1 MVRTITELEKV
12 LIQKS
17 KTPDRTRHFLD
28 KAVKLGQENKYA
40 ESIVCL
46 DRVIRIN
53 PNIPSAWHYKGTAL
67 NALGQFQE
75 AIICLEKTIELHP
88 NWGKTWNQKGIAY
101 ANLQKYFE
109 AITCFE
115 KAIKFDTDNQSVYTE
130 NKARAIKEQE
140 ENNV

>member
-1 MVRTITELEKV
+1 MVRKITELEKV

-17 KTPDRTRHFLD
+17 KPPDRTRHFLN
-28 KAVKLGQENKYA
+28 KAVKLGLENKYA

-53 PNIPSAWHYKGTAL
+53 PKLAIAWYYKGTAL
-67 NALGQFQE
+67 NVFGQYQE
-75 AIICLEKTIELHP
+75 AIICLENVQW
-88 NWGKTWNQKGIAY
+88 NWCEAWNQKGIAY
-101 ANLQKYFE
+101 ANLKKYFE

>member
-1 MVRTITELEKV
+1 MVRKITELEKV

-17 KTPDRTRHFLD
+17 KPPDRTSHFLN
-28 KAVKLGQENKYA
+28 KAVKLGQENKHA

-53 PNIPSAWHYKGTAL
+53 PNIASAWHCKGTAL

-75 AIICLEKTIELHP
+75 AIICLEKVHL
-88 NWGKTWNQKGIAY
+88 NWCQTWNQKGIAY
-101 ANLQKYFE
+101 ANLKKYFE

-115 KAIKFDTDNQSVYTE
+115 KAIKLDTHNQSAYTE

>member
-1 MVRTITELEKV
+1 MVRKITELEKV

-17 KTPDRTRHFLD
+17 KPPDRTSHFLN
-28 KAVKLGQENKYA
+28 KAVKLGLENKYA

-53 PNIPSAWHYKGTAL
+53 PKLAIAWYYKGTAL

-75 AIICLEKTIELHP
+75 AIICLEKVHQ
-88 NWGKTWNQKGIAY
+88 NWCETWNQKGIAY
-101 ANLQKYFE
+101 ANLKKYFE

-115 KAIKFDTDNQSVYTE
+115 KAIKFDTDNQSAYTE

>member
-1 MVRTITELEKV
+1 MVRKITELEKV

-17 KTPDRTRHFLD
+17 KPPDRTSHFLN
-28 KAVKLGQENKYA
+28 KAVKLGLENKYA

-53 PNIPSAWHYKGTAL
+53 PKLAIAWYYKGTAL
-67 NALGQFQE
+67 NALGQYQE
-75 AIICLEKTIELHP
+75 AIICLENVHR
-88 NWGKTWNQKGIAY
+88 NWCEAWNQKGIAY
-101 ANLQKYFE
+101 ANLKKYFE

-115 KAIKFDTDNQSVYTE
+115 KAIKFDTDNQSAYTE

>member
-1 MVRTITELEKV
+1 MVRKITELEKV

-17 KTPDRTRHFLD
+17 KPPDRTSHFLN
-28 KAVKLGQENKYA
+28 KAVKLGLENKYA

-53 PNIPSAWHYKGTAL
+53 PDIASAWHYKGTAL

-75 AIICLEKTIELHP
+75 AIICLEKVHQ
-88 NWGKTWNQKGIAY
+88 NWCETWNQKGIAC
-101 ANLQKYFE
+101 ANLQKYSE
-109 AITCFE
+109 AIKCFDE
-115 KAIKFDTDNQSVYTE
+115 AIRLDKDNQIVYAE

>member
-1 MVRTITELEKV
+1 MVRKITELEKV

-17 KTPDRTRHFLD
+17 KPPDRTSHFLN
-28 KAVKLGQENKYA
+28 KAVKLGLENKYA

-53 PNIPSAWHYKGTAL
+53 PKLAIAWYYKGTAL
-67 NALGQFQE
+67 NALGQYQE
-75 AIICLEKTIELHP
+75 AIICLENVHR
-88 NWGKTWNQKGIAY
+88 NWCEVWNQKGIAY
-101 ANLQKYFE
+101 ANLKKYFE

>member
-1 MVRTITELEKV
+1 MVRKITELEKV

-17 KTPDRTRHFLD
+17 KPPDRTSHFLN
-28 KAVKLGQENKYA
+28 KAVKLGLENKYA

-53 PNIPSAWHYKGTAL
+53 PKLAIAWYYKGTAL
-67 NALGQFQE
+67 NALGQYQE
-75 AIICLEKTIELHP
+75 AIICLENVHR
-88 NWGKTWNQKGIAY
+88 NWCEAWNQKGIAY
-101 ANLQKYFE
+101 ANLKKYFE

-115 KAIKFDTDNQSVYTE
+115 KAIKFDTDNQSVYAE

>member
-1 MVRTITELEKV
+1 MVRKITELEKV

-17 KTPDRTRHFLD
+17 KPPDRTSHFLN
-28 KAVKLGQENKYA
+28 KAVKLGLENKYA

-53 PNIPSAWHYKGTAL
+53 PKLAIAWYYKGTAL

-75 AIICLEKTIELHP
+75 AIVCLEKVHQ
-88 NWGKTWNQKGIAY
+88 NWCETWNQKGIAY
-101 ANLQKYFE
+101 ANLKKYFE

>member
-1 MVRTITELEKV
+1 MVRKITELEKV

-17 KTPDRTRHFLD
+17 KPPDRTRHFLN
-28 KAVKLGQENKYA
+28 KTVKLGLENKYA

-53 PNIPSAWHYKGTAL
+53 PKLAIAWYYKGTAL
-67 NALGQFQE
+67 NALGQYQE
-75 AIICLEKTIELHP
+75 AIICLENVHR
-88 NWGKTWNQKGIAY
+88 NWCEAWNQKGIAY
-101 ANLQKYFE
+101 ANLKKYFE

-115 KAIKFDTDNQSVYTE
+115 KAIKFDTDNQSAYTE

>member
-1 MVRTITELEKV
+1 MVRKITELEKV

-17 KTPDRTRHFLD
+17 KPPDRTSHFLN
-28 KAVKLGQENKYA
+28 KAVKLGLENKYA

-53 PNIPSAWHYKGTAL
+53 PNIASAWHYKGTAL

-75 AIICLEKTIELHP
+75 AIICLKKTIELHQ
-88 NWGKTWNQKGIAY
+88 NWCETWNQKGIAY
-101 ANLQKYFE
+101 ANLKKYFE

-115 KAIKFDTDNQSVYTE
+115 KAIKFDTDNQSAYTE

>member
-1 MVRTITELEKV
+1 MVRKITELEKV

-17 KTPDRTRHFLD
+17 KPPDRTSHFLN
-28 KAVKLGQENKYA
+28 KAVKLGLENKYA

-53 PNIPSAWHYKGTAL
+53 PKLAIAWYYKGTAL
-67 NALGQFQE
+67 NALGQYQE
-75 AIICLEKTIELHP
+75 AIICLENVHR
-88 NWGKTWNQKGIAY
+88 NWCEAWNQKGIAY
-101 ANLQKYFE
+101 ANLKKYFE

-115 KAIKFDTDNQSVYTE
+115 KAIKCDTDNQSAYRE
-130 NKARAIKEQE
+130 NNARAIKEQE

>member
-1 MVRTITELEKV
+1 MVRKITELEKV

-17 KTPDRTRHFLD
+17 KPPDRTRHFLN
-28 KAVKLGQENKYA
+28 KAVKLGLENKYA

-53 PNIPSAWHYKGTAL
+53 PKLAIAWYYKGTAL
-67 NALGQFQE
+67 NALGQYQD
-75 AIICLEKTIELHP
+75 AIICLENVHR
-88 NWGKTWNQKGIAY
+88 NWCEAWNQKGIAY
-101 ANLQKYFE
+101 ANLKKYFE

-130 NKARAIKEQE
+130 NKARAIREQE

>member
-1 MVRTITELEKV
+1 MVRKITELEKV

-17 KTPDRTRHFLD
+17 KPPDRTSHFLN
-28 KAVKLGQENKYA
+28 KAVKLGLENKYA

-53 PNIPSAWHYKGTAL
+53 PKLAIAWYYKGTAL
-67 NALGQFQE
+67 NALGQYQE
-75 AIICLEKTIELHP
+75 AIICLENVHR
-88 NWGKTWNQKGIAY
+88 NWCEAWNQKGIAY

-130 NKARAIKEQE
+130 NKARAIREQE
-140 ENNV
+140 ENND

>member
-1 MVRTITELEKV
+1 MVRKITELEKV

-17 KTPDRTRHFLD
+17 KPPDRTRHFLN
-28 KAVKLGQENKYA
+28 KAVKLGLENKYA

-53 PNIPSAWHYKGTAL
+53 PKLAIAWYYKGTAL
-67 NALGQFQE
+67 NALGQYQE
-75 AIICLEKTIELHP
+75 AIICLENVHQ
-88 NWGKTWNQKGIAY
+88 NWCEAWNQKGIAY
-101 ANLQKYFE
+101 ANLKKYFE

-115 KAIKFDTDNQSVYTE
+115 KAIKFDTQNESAYTE

>member
-1 MVRTITELEKV
+1 MVRKITELEKV

-17 KTPDRTRHFLD
+17 KPPDRTRHFLN
-28 KAVKLGQENKYA
+28 KAVKLGLENKYA

-53 PNIPSAWHYKGTAL
+53 PKLAIAWYYKGTAL

-75 AIICLEKTIELHP
+75 AIICLENVHR
-88 NWGKTWNQKGIAY
+88 NWCEAWNQKGIAY
-101 ANLQKYFE
+101 ANLKKYFE

-115 KAIKFDTDNQSVYTE
+115 KAIKFDTDNQSVYAE
-130 NKARAIKEQE
+130 NKARVIKEQE

>member
-1 MVRTITELEKV
+1 MVRKITELEKV

-17 KTPDRTRHFLD
+17 KPPDRTSHFLN
-28 KAVKLGQENKYA
+28 KAVKLGLENKYA

-53 PNIPSAWHYKGTAL
+53 PKLAIAWYYKGTAL

-75 AIICLEKTIELHP
+75 AIICLENVHR
-88 NWGKTWNQKGIAY
+88 NWCEAWNQKGIAY
-101 ANLQKYFE
+101 ANLKKYFE

-115 KAIKFDTDNQSVYTE
+115 KAIKFDTDNQSAYTE

>member
-1 MVRTITELEKV
+1 MVRKITELEKV

-53 PNIPSAWHYKGTAL
+53 PNIPIAWHFKGCAL
-67 NALGQFQE
+67 NVLGQFQE
-75 AIICLEKTIELHP
+75 AIICLEKVHQ
-88 NWGKTWNQKGIAY
+88 NWCQTWNQKGIAY
-101 ANLQKYFE
+101 ANLKKYFE

-115 KAIKFDTDNQSVYTE
+115 KAIKLDTYNQSAYTE

>member
-1 MVRTITELEKV
+1 MVRKITELEKV

-17 KTPDRTRHFLD
+17 KPPDRTSHFLN
-28 KAVKLGQENKYA
+28 KAVKLGLENKYA

-53 PNIPSAWHYKGTAL
+53 PKLAIAWYYKGTAL

-75 AIICLEKTIELHP
+75 AIICLENVHR
-88 NWGKTWNQKGIAY
+88 NWCEAWNQKGIAY
-101 ANLQKYFE
+101 ANLKKYFE

-115 KAIKFDTDNQSVYTE
+115 KAIKFDTDNQSAYTE
-130 NKARAIKEQE
+130 NKARAIREQE

>member
-1 MVRTITELEKV
+1 MVRKITELEKV

-17 KTPDRTRHFLD
+17 KPPDRTSHFLN
-28 KAVKLGQENKYA
+28 KAVKLGLENKYA

-53 PNIPSAWHYKGTAL
+53 PNIASAWHYKGTAL

-75 AIICLEKTIELHP
+75 AIICLEKVHR
-88 NWGKTWNQKGIAY
+88 NWCETWNQKGIAY
-101 ANLQKYFE
+101 ANLKKYFE

-130 NKARAIKEQE
+130 NKTRAIKEQE

>member
-1 MVRTITELEKV
+1 MVRKITELEKV

-17 KTPDRTRHFLD
+17 KPPDRTRHFLN
-28 KAVKLGQENKYA
+28 KAVKLGLENKYA

-53 PNIPSAWHYKGTAL
+53 PKLAIAWYYKGTAL
-67 NALGQFQE
+67 NALGQYQE
-75 AIICLEKTIELHP
+75 AIICLENVHR
-88 NWGKTWNQKGIAY
+88 NWCEAWNQKGIAY
-101 ANLQKYFE
+101 ANLKKYFE

-115 KAIKFDTDNQSVYTE
+115 KAIKFDTDNQSAYTE

>member
-1 MVRTITELEKV
+1 MVRKITELEKV

-17 KTPDRTRHFLD
+17 KPPDRTRHFLN
-28 KAVKLGQENKYA
+28 KAVKLGLENKYA

-53 PNIPSAWHYKGTAL
+53 PKLAIAWYYKGTAL
-67 NALGQFQE
+67 NALGQYQE
-75 AIICLEKTIELHP
+75 AIICLENVHR
-88 NWGKTWNQKGIAY
+88 NWCEAWNQKGIAY
-101 ANLQKYFE
+101 ANLKKYFE

-115 KAIKFDTDNQSVYTE
+115 KAIKFDTDNQSVYAE

>member
-1 MVRTITELEKV
+1 MVRKITELEKV

-17 KTPDRTRHFLD
+17 KPPDRTSHFLN
-28 KAVKLGQENKYA
+28 KAVKLGLENKYA

-53 PNIPSAWHYKGTAL
+53 PKLAIAWYYKGTAL
-67 NALGQFQE
+67 NALGQYQE
-75 AIICLEKTIELHP
+75 AIICLENVHR
-88 NWGKTWNQKGIAY
+88 NWCEAWNQKGIAY

-115 KAIKFDTDNQSVYTE
+115 KAIKFDTDNQSAYTE

>member
-1 MVRTITELEKV
+1 MVRKITELEKV

-17 KTPDRTRHFLD
+17 KPPDRTSHFLN
-28 KAVKLGQENKYA
+28 KAVKLGLENKYA

-53 PNIPSAWHYKGTAL
+53 PKLAIAWYYKGTAL

-75 AIICLEKTIELHP
+75 AIICLENVHR
-88 NWGKTWNQKGIAY
+88 NWCEAWNQKGIAY
-101 ANLQKYFE
+101 ANLKKYFE

-115 KAIKFDTDNQSVYTE
+115 KAIKFDTDNQSVYAE
-130 NKARAIKEQE
+130 NKARVIKEQE

>member
-1 MVRTITELEKV
+1 MVRKITELEKV

-17 KTPDRTRHFLD
+17 KPPDRTRHFLD

-53 PNIPSAWHYKGTAL
+53 PKLAIAWHCKGTAL
-67 NALGQFQE
+67 NVLGQFQE
-75 AIICLEKTIELHP
+75 AIICLEKVHQ
-88 NWGKTWNQKGIAY
+88 NWCETWNQKGIAY

-109 AITCFE
+109 AIKCFDE
-115 KAIKFDTDNQSVYTE
+115 AIRFDKDNQIVYAE

>member
-1 MVRTITELEKV
+1 MVRKITELEKV

-17 KTPDRTRHFLD
+17 KPPDRTSHFLN
-28 KAVKLGQENKYA
+28 KAVKLGLENKYA

-53 PNIPSAWHYKGTAL
+53 PKLAIAWYYKGTAL

-75 AIICLEKTIELHP
+75 AIICLENVHR
-88 NWGKTWNQKGIAY
+88 NWCEAWNQKGIAY
-101 ANLQKYFE
+101 ANLKKYFE

>member
-1 MVRTITELEKV
+1 MVRKITELEKV

-17 KTPDRTRHFLD
+17 KPPDRTRHFLN
-28 KAVKLGQENKYA
+28 KAVKLGLENKYA

-53 PNIPSAWHYKGTAL
+53 PKLAIAWYYKGTAL

-75 AIICLEKTIELHP
+75 AIICLENVHR
-88 NWGKTWNQKGIAY
+88 NWCEAWNQKGIAY
-101 ANLQKYFE
+101 ANLKKYFE

-115 KAIKFDTDNQSVYTE
+115 KAIKFDTDNQSAYTE
-130 NKARAIKEQE
+130 NKSRAIREQE

>member
-1 MVRTITELEKV
+1 MVRKITELEKV

-17 KTPDRTRHFLD
+17 KPPDRTRHFLN
-28 KAVKLGQENKYA
+28 KAVKLGLENKYA

-53 PNIPSAWHYKGTAL
+53 PKLTIAWYYKGTAL
-67 NALGQFQE
+67 NVLGQYQE
-75 AIICLEKTIELHP
+75 AIICLENVHR
-88 NWGKTWNQKGIAY
+88 NWCEAWNQKGIAY
-101 ANLQKYFE
+101 ANLKKYFE

>member
-1 MVRTITELEKV
+1 MVRKITELEKV

-17 KTPDRTRHFLD
+17 KPPDRTSHFLN
-28 KAVKLGQENKYA
+28 KAVKLGLENKYA

-53 PNIPSAWHYKGTAL
+53 PKLAIAWYYKGTAL

-75 AIICLEKTIELHP
+75 AIICLEKVHL
-88 NWGKTWNQKGIAY
+88 NWCQTWNQKGIAY
-101 ANLQKYFE
+101 ANLKKYFE

-115 KAIKFDTDNQSVYTE
+115 KAIKFDTDNQSAYTE

>member
-53 PNIPSAWHYKGTAL
+53 PNIPIAWHFKGCAL
-67 NALGQFQE
+67 NVLGQFQE
-75 AIICLEKTIELHP
+75 AIICLEKTIELYP
-88 NWGKTWNQKGIAY
+88 NWGKTWNQKGIAC
-101 ANLQKYFE
+101 ANLQKHSE
-109 AITCFE
+109 AIKCFDN
-115 KAIKFDTDNQSVYTE
+115 AIRLDKDNQIVYAE
-130 NKARAIKEQE
+130 NKALVIKEQE
-140 ENNV
+140 EDNV

>member
-53 PNIPSAWHYKGTAL
+53 PNIPSAWYYKGTAL

-75 AIICLEKTIELHP
+75 AIICLDNVHQ
-88 NWGKTWNQKGIAY
+88 NWCQTWNQKGIAY
-101 ANLQKYFE
+101 ANLKKYFE

-115 KAIKFDTDNQSVYTE
+115 KAIKLDTHNQSAYTE

>member
-1 MVRTITELEKV
+1 MVRKITELEKV

-17 KTPDRTRHFLD
+17 KPPDRTSHFLN
-28 KAVKLGQENKYA
+28 KAVKLGLENKYA

-53 PNIPSAWHYKGTAL
+53 PKLAIAWYYKGTAL

-75 AIICLEKTIELHP
+75 AIICLENVHR
-88 NWGKTWNQKGIAY
+88 NWCEAWNQKGIAY
-101 ANLQKYFE
+101 ANLKKYFE

-115 KAIKFDTDNQSVYTE
+115 KAIKFDTDNQSVYAE

>member
-1 MVRTITELEKV
+1 MVRKITELEKV

-17 KTPDRTRHFLD
+17 KPPDRTSHFLN
-28 KAVKLGQENKYA
+28 KAVKLGLENKYA

-53 PNIPSAWHYKGTAL
+53 PKLAIAWYYKGTAL

-75 AIICLEKTIELHP
+75 AIICLEKVHR
-88 NWGKTWNQKGIAY
+88 NWCETWNQKGIAY
-101 ANLQKYFE
+101 ANLQKYSE
-109 AITCFE
+109 AIKCFDE
-115 KAIKFDTDNQSVYTE
+115 AIRLDKDNQIVYAE

-140 ENNV
+140 KNNV

>member
-1 MVRTITELEKV
+1 MVQKITELEKV

-17 KTPDRTRHFLD
+17 KPPDRTRHFLD

-53 PNIPSAWHYKGTAL
+53 PNIPIAWHFKGCAL
-67 NALGQFQE
+67 NVLGQFQE
-75 AIICLEKTIELHP
+75 AIICLEKTIELHQ
-88 NWGKTWNQKGIAY
+88 NWCETWNQKGIAY
-101 ANLQKYFE
+101 ANLKKYFE

>member
-1 MVRTITELEKV
+1 MVRKITELEKV

-17 KTPDRTRHFLD
+17 KPPDRTSHFLN
-28 KAVKLGQENKYA
+28 KAVKLGLENKYA
-40 ESIVCL
+40 ESIACL

-53 PNIPSAWHYKGTAL
+53 PKLAIAWYYKGTAL

-75 AIICLEKTIELHP
+75 AIICLENVHR
-88 NWGKTWNQKGIAY
+88 NWCEAWNQKGIAY
-101 ANLQKYFE
+101 ANLKKYFE

-115 KAIKFDTDNQSVYTE
+115 KAIKFDTDNQSVYAE

>member
-1 MVRTITELEKV
+1 MVRKITELEKV

-17 KTPDRTRHFLD
+17 KPPDRTRHFLN
-28 KAVKLGQENKYA
+28 KAVKLGLENKYA

-53 PNIPSAWHYKGTAL
+53 PKLAIAWYYKGTAL

-75 AIICLEKTIELHP
+75 AIICLENVHR
-88 NWGKTWNQKGIAY
+88 NWCEAWNQKGIAY

-115 KAIKFDTDNQSVYTE
+115 KAIKFDTDNQSAYRE

>member
-1 MVRTITELEKV
+1 MVRKITELEKV

-17 KTPDRTRHFLD
+17 KPPDRTRHFLN
-28 KAVKLGQENKYA
+28 KAVKLGLENKYA

-75 AIICLEKTIELHP
+75 AIICLKKTIELHQ
-88 NWGKTWNQKGIAY
+88 NWCETWNQKGIAY
-101 ANLQKYFE
+101 ANLKKYFE

-115 KAIKFDTDNQSVYTE
+115 KAIKFDTDNQSAYTE

>member
-1 MVRTITELEKV
+1 MVRKITELEKV

-17 KTPDRTRHFLD
+17 KPPDRTRHFLN
-28 KAVKLGQENKYA
+28 KAVKLGLENKYA

-53 PNIPSAWHYKGTAL
+53 PKLAIAWYYKGTAL
-67 NALGQFQE
+67 NALGQYQE
-75 AIICLEKTIELHP
+75 AIICLENVHR
-88 NWGKTWNQKGIAY
+88 NWCEAWNQKGIAY
-101 ANLQKYFE
+101 ANLKKYFE

>member
-1 MVRTITELEKV
+1 MVRKITELEKV

-17 KTPDRTRHFLD
+17 KPPDRTSHFLN
-28 KAVKLGQENKYA
+28 KAVKLGLENKYA

-53 PNIPSAWHYKGTAL
+53 PKLAIAWYYKGTAL
-67 NALGQFQE
+67 NVLGQYQE
-75 AIICLEKTIELHP
+75 AIVCLENVHR
-88 NWGKTWNQKGIAY
+88 NWCEAWNQKGIAY
-101 ANLQKYFE
+101 ANLKKYFE

-115 KAIKFDTDNQSVYTE
+115 KAIKFDTDNQSAYTE